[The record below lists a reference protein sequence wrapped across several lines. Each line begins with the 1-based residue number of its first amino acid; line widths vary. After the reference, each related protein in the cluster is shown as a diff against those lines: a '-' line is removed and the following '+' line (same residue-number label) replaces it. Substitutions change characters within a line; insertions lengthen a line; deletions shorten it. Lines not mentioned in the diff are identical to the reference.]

1 MVHQSKFHSTQNRFL
16 TRNRFTKRGA
26 CAMHGEAIG
35 RGGGGWVHVNS
46 FSSHV
51 LSGAGTSTLMS
62 CSNSPQLAIWDRTLS
77 PHTLKAAIIDRS
89 WDFMICML
97 YGLRTYVGTH
107 IIQHIIEPYFISRV
121 YFFNFSCLFH
131 CKSQH
136 RGGDGHQV
144 QRQPNL
150 WRPTPLQL
158 HPPLWRP
165 DLTKMTNYMPSKIFM
180 SSTHRSSTDHI
191 IDL

>member
-1 MVHQSKFHSTQNRFL
+1 MVRQAAEEEEECIWNPSLLTYLVELEHQPLWPAPT
-16 TRNRFTKRGA
+16 
-26 CAMHGEAIG
+26 
-35 RGGGGWVHVNS
+35 
-46 FSSHV
+46 
-51 LSGAGTSTLMS
+51 LS
-62 CSNSPQLAIWDRTLS
+62 QLAIWDRTLS